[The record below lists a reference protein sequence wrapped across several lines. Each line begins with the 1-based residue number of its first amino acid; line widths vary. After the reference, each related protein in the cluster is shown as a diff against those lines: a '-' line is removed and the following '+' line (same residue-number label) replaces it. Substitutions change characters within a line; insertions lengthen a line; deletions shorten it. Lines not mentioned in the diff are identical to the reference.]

1 MPMNVPPPTDKQ
13 ARLIWLAL
21 TWLAIAALTVM
32 IAGLFWALGKIIQV
46 LSPVIWPVAVA
57 CVLAFLLDPL
67 VDMFQRKGLSRTRA
81 ILAVFALAILIL
93 AAGFGIFVPQLVG
106 EGRQLIARVP
116 DIVTKMEDRLDRLAS
131 NPPPLLQRFFRAH
144 PAEKR
149 PPAGSINAVPVI
161 VPASTNAPG
170 TNAPALFDGAIDDKA
185 LQSAKDWLARELP
198 NRARELGGWIFGKI
212 GTWFGILISLILVP
226 VYAFY
231 FLTEKSG
238 LEKNWTDYLPVANS
252 RFKEELV
259 FVLRALKNYLIAFF
273 RGQVLVALCEGV
285 LYTIGFLLIDLPYGL
300 LLGASAAVL
309 TIIPFLGATILC
321 VVAFIIAVVQ
331 CGDWLHP
338 FLVLA
343 VVVVIQTLEAFW
355 ISPRIMKGRV
365 GLHPAIIIFAVMAG
379 TTLLG
384 GLLGGILAIPLA
396 AMIKVML
403 SRYVWKRRVMDA

>member
-1 MPMNVPPPTDKQ
+1 
-13 ARLIWLAL
+13 
-21 TWLAIAALTVM
+21 
-32 IAGLFWALGKIIQV
+32 
-46 LSPVIWPVAVA
+46 
-57 CVLAFLLDPL
+57 
-67 VDMFQRKGLSRTRA
+67 
-81 ILAVFALAILIL
+81 
-93 AAGFGIFVPQLVG
+93 
-106 EGRQLIARVP
+106 
-116 DIVTKMEDRLDRLAS
+116 
-131 NPPPLLQRFFRAH
+131 
-144 PAEKR
+144 
-149 PPAGSINAVPVI
+149 VI

-365 GLHPAIIIFAVMAG
+365 GLHPEIIIFAVMAG